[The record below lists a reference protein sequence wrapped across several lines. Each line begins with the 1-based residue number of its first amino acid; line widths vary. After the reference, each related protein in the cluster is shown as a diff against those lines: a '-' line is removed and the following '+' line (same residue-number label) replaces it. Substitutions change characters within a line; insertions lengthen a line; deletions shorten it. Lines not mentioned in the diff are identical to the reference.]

1 MDPRSCAISPSGVEA
16 VCLLQVLA
24 RPAPRRDAR
33 ATPYGFS
40 RMQRV
45 TVVDDADVL
54 CLHAQRTCL
63 NNQQNIDA
71 RACVEAVREIYD
83 IVQRNSQGVSTA
95 ADRLAA
101 FTVVPDILLIPSVYT
116 TY

>member
-1 MDPRSCAISPSGVEA
+1 MPGLPHMG
-16 VCLLQVLA
+16 
-24 RPAPRRDAR
+24 
-33 ATPYGFS
+33 S

-63 NNQQNIDA
+63 NNQQDIDA